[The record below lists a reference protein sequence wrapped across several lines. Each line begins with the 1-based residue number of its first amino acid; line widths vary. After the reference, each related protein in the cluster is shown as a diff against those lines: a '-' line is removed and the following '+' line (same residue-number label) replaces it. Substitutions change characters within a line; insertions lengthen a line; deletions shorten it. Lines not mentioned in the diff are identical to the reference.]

1 MNAEELRIGNLIKA
15 PILINGKTVI
25 QEVVSIGVKYAQLKN
40 LPDGFAEHIKYDE
53 IEPIPLTEEWF
64 DKLSDEEWEF
74 VGYGTRRI
82 MQHKKHKA
90 IKIEYGAYHTFILYM
105 NDAIINYVQYVHEAQ
120 NLYYALTKEELKF
133 EL

>member
-53 IEPIPLTEEWF
+53 IEPIPLTEEWLLKMGF
-64 DKLSDEEWEF
+64 EKVADNCWMISNDGVATYIDLF
-74 VGYGTRRI
+74 
-82 MQHKKHKA
+82 H
-90 IKIEYGAYHTFILYM
+90 GAFQYYLDYEMDASVIL
-105 NDAIINYVQYVHEAQ
+105 NSVHELQ
-120 NLYYALTKEELKF
+120 NLIYALTKEELKF